1 MGNIYHCAIINLK
14 TIDMIIRH
22 LYEGGF
28 WFMLPIFVM
37 WVVVAVLTGRFL
49 LKRHHGAEKP
59 ALKRMNSSI
68 LFFGSLAFLM
78 GIMGQIL
85 GLFEALIYI
94 QEMGPVSASALAGGL
109 RVSML
114 CTVYGFAL
122 FIITVI
128 IWYLFQYFFLK

>member
-1 MGNIYHCAIINLK
+1 
-14 TIDMIIRH
+14 MIIRH
-22 LYEGGF
+22 LFEGGL
-28 WFMLPIFVM
+28 WFMLPIYAM
-37 WVVVAVLTGRFL
+37 WVVVAILTGRFL
-49 LKRHHGAEKP
+49 LQQHRGAEKP

-78 GIMGQIL
+78 GIFGQIL

-109 RVSML
+109 KVSMI

-122 FIITVI
+122 FMLTVI
-128 IWYLFQYFFLK
+128 IWYIFRHYLVK